1 MDAARKPKMQ
11 IFQDEVK
18 LAHTKHWDIDMMSR
32 AELEA
37 YMAAQASPGAPSSAA
52 QRSAAE
58 PSAAEPSAAEPS
70 AAEPSADIHRPPDG
84 SAIVSGGQALTAW
97 QRFLRL
103 LSRES

>member
-18 LAHTKHWDIDMMSR
+18 LAHTKHWDMDMMSR

-37 YMAAQASPGAPSSAA
+37 WMAAQASLGAPSSAA

-58 PSAAEPSAAEPS
+58 PSAG
-70 AAEPSADIHRPPDG
+70 EPSADIHRPPDG

>member
-18 LAHTKHWDIDMMSR
+18 LAHTKHWDMDMMSR

-52 QRSAAE
+52 QR
-58 PSAAEPSAAEPS
+58 SAAEPS

>member
-37 YMAAQASPGAPSSAA
+37 YMAAQAS
-52 QRSAAE
+52 AAE
-58 PSAAEPSAAEPS
+58 PSAT
-70 AAEPSADIHRPPDG
+70 EPSADIQRPRDG
-84 SAIVSGGQALTAW
+84 STIESSGQALTAW

-103 LSRES
+103 LSREP

>member
-1 MDAARKPKMQ
+1 MDAERKPKMQ

-18 LAHTKHWDIDMMSR
+18 LAHTKHWDMDMMSR

-58 PSAAEPSAAEPS
+58 PST
-70 AAEPSADIHRPPDG
+70 AEPSADIHRPPAG

>member
-58 PSAAEPSAAEPS
+58 PSAAEPSA
-70 AAEPSADIHRPPDG
+70 DIHRPPDG

>member
-18 LAHTKHWDIDMMSR
+18 LAHTKHWDMDMMSR

-37 YMAAQASPGAPSSAA
+37 WMAAQASPGAPSSAA
-52 QRSAAE
+52 RRSVAE
-58 PSAAEPSAAEPS
+58 PSAG
-70 AAEPSADIHRPPDG
+70 EPSADIHRPPDG

-97 QRFLRL
+97 QRFLRI